1 MIATPRRP
9 VPIMKIIQIT
19 DPHLVAPG
27 ERLYDLDPAERLA
40 RCVASIAAEHAD
52 AELCVVT
59 GDLADRGA
67 PAAYALLRE
76 ILRPLPMPVRLML
89 GNHDDRA
96 AFREAFPEAPVDAA
110 GFVQSAFDIAT
121 ARLLFLDT
129 LERGARGAGV
139 LCPDRLAWIAAR
151 LAEVPERPVHVFMH
165 HPARSIAVRHFE
177 RMRLVEAQA
186 FLDLLHGHGR
196 VRHLFFG
203 HVHLPVSGRWGPL
216 SFSAIRGTCQ
226 HIDLELDD
234 PDVAF
239 AEGSPAYGVILLE
252 GDDVIVHQRDFL
264 APAPRFD
271 AMTGRRLT
279 APSAQIL

>member
-1 MIATPRRP
+1 
-9 VPIMKIIQIT
+9 MKIIQIT

-27 ERLYDLDPAERLA
+27 ERLYDLDPAARLA
-40 RCVASIAAEHAD
+40 RCVESIAAEHGD

-67 PAAYALLRE
+67 PEAYVLLRE
-76 ILRPLPMPVRLML
+76 ILRPLPMPVRLLL

-96 AFREAFPEAPVDAA
+96 AFREAFPDAPVDPA
-110 GFVQSAFDIAT
+110 GFVQSVLDGPGR
-121 ARLLFLDT
+121 RLLFLDT

-139 LCPDRLAWIAAR
+139 LCARRLDWIAAR
-151 LAEVPERPVHVFMH
+151 LGEAPGRPIHLFMH
-165 HPARSIAVRHFE
+165 HPPRSVGVRHFA
-177 RMRLVEAQA
+177 RMLLTSPDAL
-186 FLDLLHGHGR
+186 FDLLHRHGN
-196 VRHLFFG
+196 VRHVFFG
-203 HVHLPVSGRWGPL
+203 HVHLPVWGRWGTL

-239 AEGSPAYGVILLE
+239 AEGPPAYGVILLE
-252 GDDVIVHQRDFL
+252 GENVIVHQRDFL

-271 AMTGRRLT
+271 AMTGRRLAGT
-279 APSAQIL
+279 APDLSRTILP